1 MMKLKSILLA
11 SAMAIGLSGC
21 VIPTDRTYYKP
32 EDSFGEAVASQS
44 CGYLRTN
51 QDSLKQS
58 FDGYSVQVNASQDG
72 RNGVDVNVSALVD
85 NALLDI
91 NDVSFDA
98 SKVHI
103 VQPEN
108 RGEITTKNAFQQ
120 QSDGTI
126 WLSRTFL
133 LQDAP
138 YEKVIELELSPG
150 AISIKGSPSELMVFK
165 FSLTTTF
172 DVLYFS
178 INC

>member
-1 MMKLKSILLA
+1 MKLKTILLA
-11 SAMAIGLSGC
+11 SAVAIGLSGC

-51 QDSLKQS
+51 RDALKQS
-58 FDGYSVQVNASQDG
+58 FDDYSIKVNASQDG
-72 RNGVDVNVSALVD
+72 RNGVTISVSALVD
-85 NALLDI
+85 KPLLDI
-91 NDVSFDA
+91 NDIFFDTN
-98 SKVHI
+98 KVRLI
-103 VQPEN
+103 QPED
-108 RGEITTKNAFQQ
+108 REKLKTKNAFRH

-133 LQDAP
+133 LPDAP
-138 YEKVIELELSPG
+138 FEQVIELELAPG
-150 AISIKGSPSELMVFK
+150 AITIKGSPSERMVFK